1 MLSTIGVYFQFKLP
15 HSKDT
20 NRGFLTTIDRFFST
34 IEELIS
40 FLSRQHGFVSS
51 GEKKLK
57 NISSE
62 LFLYLFEIRTLEP
75 QQKLLGEIVELTTI
89 SEWLIEIVPI
99 IVSHYNNVDT
109 LYQLLNETIVKYE
122 LDQAFSY
129 SPIKKDH
136 LAERCDRL
144 KRFLTPFAGNDI
156 ITIASIEL
164 I

>member
-1 MLSTIGVYFQFKLP
+1 MLSTIGIYFQFKLP

-62 LFLYLFEIRTLEP
+62 IFLYLFEIRTLEP

-89 SEWLIEIVPI
+89 SQWLMEIVPI
-99 IVSHYNNVDT
+99 LVNNYNNVDT
-109 LYQLLNETIVKYE
+109 LYQLLNEAVKKFE

-136 LAERCDRL
+136 LVERCDRL
-144 KRFLTPFAGNDI
+144 KRYLTPFAGHDI
-156 ITIASIEL
+156 INIASIK
-164 I
+164 II